1 MSRKELRMEWE
12 NEALVSQFR
21 KRTELL
27 SALFHCTGP
36 FAFDA
41 AFLCADRLP

>member
-1 MSRKELRMEWE
+1 MGKLGTCIAIPQKNGIAAR
-12 NEALVSQFR
+12 AFY
-21 KRTELL
+21 
-27 SALFHCTGP
+27 CTGP